1 MPELESSSADSH
13 HARETL
19 GSDRLIQSSLLDRTN
34 VLGRPWQR
42 PRPHIER
49 LGEDIVNSISI
60 HRLAGNGRDL
70 DDDVV
75 AILTN
80 NDKTVRM
87 YSLTRKVELKVDVF
101 GFMMNHATIS
111 PDGKLLVIVGDRQEI
126 FFNRRVER
134 SRPHGFS
141 PQHGLPSQ
149 YDWEQLR
156 HFALYKPQHAEY
168 SAYFTTAW
176 SPDGKLCA
184 TASEDGY
191 ITVFD
196 VDAIANEDP
205 DIDPVV
211 AIAPSS
217 RKDTTPGAV
226 RTMCFAPEPW
236 DLLIWAEQNGRVCVG
251 DLRQGLLLRQV
262 VELNP
267 RGGDVIKL
275 NLTDT
280 DSRMEDTDYRDL
292 NLDLGLARRQHR
304 SLFVTEDSHRSSTPT
319 AQDMLDAQERRHLQR
334 EMGIPELDGEPQG
347 LNEEERAILEGLR
360 TSRQREEAI
369 TLGGFSG
376 FNPSRENRSMPRS
389 INYLNAARNGQY
401 LSTGTSS
408 SDELARLQRDVQ
420 ALSSVRDALRD
431 SSGPRRGSDG
441 SSSVQ
446 PRRRNS
452 IVISSSAD
460 PSAPRP
466 TSSSTQDDD
475 AWRTITNAFR
485 SASRAN
491 AAGPVGPTRNS
502 QGDPD
507 DPYPDLPPLI
517 NAQDSSN
524 SASRE
529 AANRPTSTTTAITLP
544 SIRDRPSGDNSLGP
558 VATSL
563 EQRFRDRERERDRER
578 DIESRLRL
586 RDAALMSRY
595 DAGLMRRFGVRPMGG
610 RMMDL
615 ADEHDWGVGTAGVA
629 MSDEGRTL

>member
-1 MPELESSSADSH
+1 MTLLSILRRLCILQRFPCGTCSPVPSFHCVAKTRHSHPQLRHLVSAPRPNCLYFVHLCDVYRIDTITRKRSHIAELTIETRCTDTGHGFFCAGGEDNGYFASIKLPELETSSADVH
-13 HARETL
+13 HARETS
-19 GSDRLIQSSLLDRTN
+19 GSDRSIQFSLLDRTN
-34 VLGRPWQR
+34 GLGRPWQR

-87 YSLTRKVELKVDVF
+87 YSLKRNVELKVDVF

-134 SRPHGFS
+134 SQSRGFS
-141 PQHGLPSQ
+141 PQHGLPGQ
-149 YDWEQLR
+149 YDWEQIR
-156 HFALYKPQHAEY
+156 HFPLYKPQHAEY

-196 VDAIANEDP
+196 VDAIANDDP

-211 AIAPSS
+211 AVAPSS
-217 RKDTTPGAV
+217 RKDSTPGAV

-251 DLRQGLLLRQV
+251 DLRQGLLSRQV

-267 RGGDVIKL
+267 KGEDVTKL

-280 DSRMEDTDYRDL
+280 DSRLEGTDYRDL
-292 NLDLGLARRQHR
+292 NLDLGHARRQHR
-304 SLFVTEDSHRSSTPT
+304 SLFINEDSHRSSTPT
-319 AQDMLDAQERRHLQR
+319 AQDLLDAQERRHLQR

-369 TLGGFSG
+369 TLGQC
-376 FNPSRENRSMPRS
+376 P
-389 INYLNAARNGQY
+389 AA
-401 LSTGTSS
+401 
-408 SDELARLQRDVQ
+408 
-420 ALSSVRDALRD
+420 
-431 SSGPRRGSDG
+431 
-441 SSSVQ
+441 
-446 PRRRNS
+446 
-452 IVISSSAD
+452 
-460 PSAPRP
+460 
-466 TSSSTQDDD
+466 
-475 AWRTITNAFR
+475 
-485 SASRAN
+485 
-491 AAGPVGPTRNS
+491 
-502 QGDPD
+502 
-507 DPYPDLPPLI
+507 
-517 NAQDSSN
+517 
-524 SASRE
+524 
-529 AANRPTSTTTAITLP
+529 STT
-544 SIRDRPSGDNSLGP
+544 
-558 VATSL
+558 
-563 EQRFRDRERERDRER
+563 
-578 DIESRLRL
+578 
-586 RDAALMSRY
+586 
-595 DAGLMRRFGVRPMGG
+595 
-610 RMMDL
+610 
-615 ADEHDWGVGTAGVA
+615 
-629 MSDEGRTL
+629 